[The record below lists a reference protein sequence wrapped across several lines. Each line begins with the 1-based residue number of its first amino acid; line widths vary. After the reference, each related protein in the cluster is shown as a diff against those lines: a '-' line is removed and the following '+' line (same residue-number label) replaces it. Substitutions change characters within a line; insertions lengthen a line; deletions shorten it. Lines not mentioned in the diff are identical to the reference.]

1 MNYRAMPVLIACFG
15 TIFTSYA
22 IRYAFGVLLP
32 KMLPSLAISKTQAGI
47 IFTSYFVT
55 YTIFSPILGLLADR
69 YNVRVLLTLFP
80 FVLGIGTFLMSYSS
94 SPVGASLFFAIAG
107 IGAAACWAPVMA
119 LAQRWVSDRRR
130 GMALALIDVGSAL
143 GIVTCSAVVPLM
155 VVSFDWRTGWE
166 TLGVLA
172 FVVASANFFL
182 VKGHPV
188 EKSTPG
194 QLKQERKVRE
204 PISITYIRLLR
215 DLKFWFLAF
224 SYLLIGFSILIP
236 FTFVSTYAVQELMLP
251 YEIAARL
258 ITVIG
263 VAAVLGK
270 LVLGTL
276 SDRTGRIK
284 MMMLCSILIAAGC
297 LGLACSQWLVTLI
310 IFAIIFGLGYG
321 AVWPLYAACAS
332 DYFAKEFSGSVI
344 GLWVLF
350 LGVGSIISPIVAGR
364 MGDTTGTLN
373 WSFIVA
379 MAGALV
385 ALLLQ
390 VATWLLSSSS
400 SPLNR

>member
-1 MNYRAMPVLIACFG
+1 MNYRAMAVLIACFG

-32 KMLPSLAISKTQAGI
+32 EMLPSLAISKTQAGI

-69 YNVRVLLTLFP
+69 YNVRVLLILFP

-94 SPVGASLFFAIAG
+94 SPVSASLFFALAG
-107 IGAAACWAPVMA
+107 TGAAACWAPVMA
-119 LAQRWVSDRRR
+119 LAQRWVSDKRR
-130 GMALALIDVGSAL
+130 GMTLALIDVGSSL
-143 GIVTCSAVVPLM
+143 GIVTCSVVVPLM
-155 VVSFDWRTGWE
+155 VVSFGWRSGWE
-166 TLGVLA
+166 ALGVLA
-172 FVVASANFFL
+172 FVIASANIFL

-188 EKSTPG
+188 EKSAPG
-194 QLKQERKVRE
+194 QLNPERNIRE
-204 PISITYIRLLR
+204 PIGITYMRLLR
-215 DLKFWFLAF
+215 DLRFWFLAF

-236 FTFVSTYAVQELMLP
+236 FTFISTYAVQELMLP

-263 VAAVLGK
+263 VAAVFGK
-270 LVLGTL
+270 LVLGPL

-284 MMMLCSILIAAGC
+284 MMMLCSVLIAAGC
-297 LGLACSQWLVTLI
+297 LGLACSQWLVTLVL
-310 IFAIIFGLGYG
+310 FTIIFGLGYG

-332 DYFAKEFSGSVI
+332 DYFSKEFSGSVI

-350 LGVGSIISPIVAGR
+350 LGVGSIISPMIAGWI
-364 MGDTTGTLN
+364 GDTTGTLN

-390 VATWLLSSSS
+390 VATWLLSSGS
-400 SPLNR
+400 SPLSR